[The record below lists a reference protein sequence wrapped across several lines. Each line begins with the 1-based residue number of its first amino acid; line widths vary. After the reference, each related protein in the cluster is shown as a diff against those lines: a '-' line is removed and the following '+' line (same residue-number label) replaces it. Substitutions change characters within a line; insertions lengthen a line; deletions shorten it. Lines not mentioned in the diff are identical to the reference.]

1 MIVTVSPLLRKMREP
16 LVDPSFKI
24 KAELYLSESKRRVY
38 WKVHP
43 SQLTLAGCK
52 LHKQYVKPD
61 GYIHCRVSVLFPAD
75 LQDFTNQLRKI
86 GYVSA
91 IQPASPLRMQDC

>member
-16 LVDPSFKI
+16 LVDPKFKV

-43 SQLTLAGCK
+43 SQLTLAGCE

-61 GYIHCRVSVLFPAD
+61 GYIHCRASVLVPAHP
-75 LQDFTNQLRKI
+75 QDFTNKLREL
-86 GYVSA
+86 GYR
-91 IQPASPLRMQDC
+91 ASNAFSISKNLH